1 MKWIKRTV
9 VADKLG
15 VSYNYLRTELEGSEG
30 FPKVHKLSP
39 KVYVYVESEIE
50 DWMNKVMKTEAEC
63 VN

>member
-1 MKWIKRTV
+1 MKWIKRTA

-39 KVYVYVESEIE
+39 KMYVYVKSEI
-50 DWMNKVMKTEAEC
+50 
-63 VN
+63 